1 MKKDSYWKQLVKAF
15 GSLVFLVFLVWLNL
29 FVIYWMFKVNAQ
41 LFKIILKPIGIKFP
55 FNMKTK
61 SQFIIGFSVLI
72 AAVLCFEFLIPKE
85 YTVFILL
92 PIIPSGVLLQSAI
105 DKSILQNEKLCYW
118 CNQRRIWCD

>member
-1 MKKDSYWKQLVKAF
+1 MAKKSYLKQVAEAF
-15 GSLVFLVFLVWLNL
+15 GYLFVFAFLVWLTL
-29 FVIYWMFKVNAQ
+29 FVCYWYFKVYAQ

-72 AAVLCFEFLIPKE
+72 AAVLCFELIPKE

-92 PIIPSGVLLQSAI
+92 PIIPSSVLLYSAI
-105 DKSILQNEKLCYW
+105 DKSILQNEKVCYW
-118 CNQRRIWCD
+118 FNQRRIWCD